1 MANCCSETK
10 LETKKKQEIKQF
22 LRQKATNFK
31 TLLSPFC
38 LTPEQ
43 KDFLLKYNEDDLEG
57 LVKQYLAPLYATGTL
72 LIAREA
78 IISNLSITDD
88 KIKDKIQ
95 RYLECFCE
103 CILDG

>member
-10 LETKKKQEIKQF
+10 RKQEVKQF

-38 LTPEQ
+38 ITPEQ

-88 KIKDKIQ
+88 KIK
-95 RYLECFCE
+95 E
-103 CILDG
+103 